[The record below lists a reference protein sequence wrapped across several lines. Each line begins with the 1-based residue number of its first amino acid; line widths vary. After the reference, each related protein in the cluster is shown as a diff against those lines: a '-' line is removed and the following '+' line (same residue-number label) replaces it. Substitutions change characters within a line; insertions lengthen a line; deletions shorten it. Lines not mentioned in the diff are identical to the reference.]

1 MGLGLGDIAGNLMS
15 GGMDFVNSAVGLYDY
30 VTGTSSKR
38 QYEYQNKLQEN
49 QQKWL
54 ENMSNTAH
62 QREMADLKAAGINPL
77 LTVTG
82 GSGASTPSAGMG
94 SVGLQSPGDMR
105 PGSNSAA
112 RLALERRIQD
122 AQIENLESST
132 DKNEADAAQARARTE
147 NDNRLTDAQVESYF
161 LSNSNSAMDLS
172 KRRNQFDE
180 ELAIQRAEN
189 AARSSDAEFDKS
201 YAGRLLKGIGKAVS
215 VISPAVNS
223 AAALNASRKN
233 YSSTHNHYGN
243 QTYVDYRGK

>member
-147 NDNRLTDAQVESYF
+147 NDNAMTAAQVANINSSTALNKQTETMNQPSESESKVEKW
-161 LSNSNSAMDLS
+161 LSDTWA
-172 KRRNQFDE
+172 
-180 ELAIQRAEN
+180 
-189 AARSSDAEFDKS
+189 
-201 YAGRLLKGIGKAVS
+201 GKAAVGAGYFARKIFGS
-215 VISPAVNS
+215 GAGSAAVNS
-223 AAALNASRKN
+223 AASLRASGK
-233 YSSTHNHYGN
+233 SSTHNHYGN